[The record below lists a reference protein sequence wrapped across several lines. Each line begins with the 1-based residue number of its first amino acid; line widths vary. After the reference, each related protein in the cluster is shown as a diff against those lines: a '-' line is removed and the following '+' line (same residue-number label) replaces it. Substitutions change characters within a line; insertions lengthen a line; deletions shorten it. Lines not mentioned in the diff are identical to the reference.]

1 MILGDT
7 RLFFH
12 ETVPPSQLLHPIP
25 RSPNP
30 SLRHW
35 NVLIVLKRDAASVS
49 SQGQASSTPFI
60 LSPNGTRGATALKVK
75 GSPPRVQ
82 PEPPGG
88 PREGT
93 GRRRTPGL
101 PATPRTPAF
110 AVPPA
115 LPAGGRS
122 SPDSAVSFHMAS
134 RGLCARPSLSPL
146 QTRYMA
152 GSMRRSRE
160 APGPDVS
167 VPASP
172 RQLLPGLRVRPLP
185 ALYRQLVVSGVSVA
199 LPAPGAPELTP
210 HWRLRGYLDGF
221 EAHPPGGPLGA
232 GAPGRSASCRD
243 LKAPLLEAVPGLHS
257 SPCPRNGSTAPRVC
271 RAPSQHPPLCLRAK
285 WTAVCSS
292 SKFKN

>member
-1 MILGDT
+1 MKLCPQVNFFIPSRVPQIPAFVTGT
-7 RLFFH
+7 YSLFSNA
-12 ETVPPSQLLHPIP
+12 TQP
-25 RSPNP
+25 RS
-30 SLRHW
+30 
-35 NVLIVLKRDAASVS
+35 
-49 SQGQASSTPFI
+49 
-60 LSPNGTRGATALKVK
+60 ALKDRPL
-75 GSPPRVQ
+75 PPLLSCHQ
-82 PEPPGG
+82 TGHEEPPLSRSKAVTPSPARAPGRAAGG
-88 PREGT
+88 DGPASH
-93 GRRRTPGL
+93 PGL

-115 LPAGGRS
+115 PPAGGRS

>member
-1 MILGDT
+1 MKLCPQVNFFIPSRVPQIPAFVTGMYS
-7 RLFFH
+7 LFSNA
-12 ETVPPSQLLHPIP
+12 TQP
-25 RSPNP
+25 RS
-30 SLRHW
+30 
-35 NVLIVLKRDAASVS
+35 
-49 SQGQASSTPFI
+49 
-60 LSPNGTRGATALKVK
+60 ALKDRPL
-75 GSPPRVQ
+75 PPLLSCHQ
-82 PEPPGG
+82 TGHEEPPLSRSKAVHLESSPS
-88 PREGT
+88 PREGR
-93 GRRRTPGL
+93 GRGRAGVAPRAPCHSPNAGLRGAARAARRRQVLSRLHRVLPHGL
-101 PATPRTPAF
+101 PG
-110 AVPPA
+110 AV
-115 LPAGGRS
+115 
-122 SPDSAVSFHMAS
+122 
-134 RGLCARPSLSPL
+134 CAPSLSPL

-152 GSMRRSRE
+152 GSVRRSRE

-172 RQLLPGLRVRPLP
+172 WQLLPGLRVRPLP
-185 ALYRQLVVSGVSVA
+185 ALYRQLLVSGVSVA

>member
-1 MILGDT
+1 MS
-7 RLFFH
+7 H
-12 ETVPPSQLLHPIP
+12 
-25 RSPNP
+25 
-30 SLRHW
+30 
-35 NVLIVLKRDAASVS
+35 
-49 SQGQASSTPFI
+49 
-60 LSPNGTRGATALKVK
+60 
-75 GSPPRVQ
+75 
-82 PEPPGG
+82 
-88 PREGT
+88 
-93 GRRRTPGL
+93 PGL

-115 LPAGGRS
+115 PPAGGRS

-146 QTRYMA
+146 QTHYMA
-152 GSMRRSRE
+152 GSVRRSRE

-172 RQLLPGLRVRPLP
+172 WQLLPGLRVRPLP
-185 ALYRQLVVSGVSVA
+185 ALYRQLLVSGVSVA

-221 EAHPPGGPLGA
+221 KAHPPGGPLGA

-243 LKAPLLEAVPGLHS
+243 LKAPLLEAIPGLHS